1 MQPALR
7 TPGALPPRDRAST
20 VTPAPGPSARSRLGL
35 ILLPASF
42 VLWVIGILTTNTASL
57 GPYGLITA
65 LSPAFLLGL
74 ALLVISIGIE
84 FAQPRLSEIRLGLHS
99 AALVVMLYGTGA
111 LVYSDGRYAWLYK
124 TIGVVQYV
132 DAHGS
137 LDRSIDIYQ
146 NWPGFF
152 ALAAWFDK
160 VAGVSSPLDYAKW
173 AQVAFELAAI
183 PLLHTIYRAFALRP
197 WHRWVAVMLYS
208 ASNWIGQDYF
218 SPQGISTLLSLG
230 VMAIAARWLFVLVA
244 EKNQQRVR
252 RNPARARPARPTV
265 PRWRRVLPFIAA
277 ILVLFFALTAS
288 HELTPYIVTSQI
300 TILAVC
306 GIARPRWVA
315 AAVAGITIAYLVPN
329 FTYVNNHFGIIAS
342 IGSFFRNVKPPSAN
356 AGYPYL
362 PLPKSTKILNYC
374 ADALSA
380 GIWVLALV
388 GAWLRRKSRRVV
400 VTLLLLTFSPTLVLA
415 GGAYG
420 NEGVLRVYL
429 FSLPWAAALAA
440 CALYP
445 VRPKRDTAS
454 PSLFRVVV
462 PLALAISLFFPAFYG
477 YDAENVMTSDE
488 VNTLVSFQQTAK
500 PGVVLIPFENLP
512 FSDTAQYDKW
522 RLGAIYGS
530 YGIIQ
535 GPVTGD
541 LAAYVAR
548 TVVVELG
555 NTPAYIVVTPSML
568 AYNRAN
574 AVTFPS
580 NLTGL
585 ISQLEKSAY
594 WRRTVSH
601 DGTMV
606 FALTANGEDIPAG
619 PYSKIVVAEVP

>member
-1 MQPALR
+1 MYPTLR
-7 TPGALPPRDRAST
+7 TPGSAPPDAVRR
-20 VTPAPGPSARSRLGL
+20 PARGSAGGRLGL
-35 ILLPASF
+35 ILLPASV

-84 FAQPRLSEIRLGLHS
+84 FAQPRLSEVRLGLHS

-111 LVYSDGRYAWLYK
+111 LVYSAGRYAWLYK
-124 TIGVVQYV
+124 TVGVVQYV

-173 AQVAFELAAI
+173 AQLAFELAAI
-183 PLLHTIYRAFALRP
+183 PLLHTIYRAFALGS
-197 WHRWVAVMLYS
+197 WHRWLAVMLYS
-208 ASNWIGQDYF
+208 TSNWIGQDYF

-230 VMAIAARWLFVLVA
+230 VMAIAARWLFVLVS
-244 EKNQQRVR
+244 EKGQQ
-252 RNPARARPARPTV
+252 PARGNPGRGRPARPAV

-288 HELTPYIVTSQI
+288 HELSPYIVTGQI
-300 TILAVC
+300 VILAAC

-315 AAVAGITIAYLVPN
+315 VAVAVVTVAYLVPN
-329 FTYVNNHFGIIAS
+329 FAYVNSRFGIIAS
-342 IGSFFRNVKPPSAN
+342 IGSFFSNVHPPSAN

-362 PLPKSTKILNYC
+362 PLPKSTRVLNYC

-380 GIWVLALV
+380 GIWLLAMV
-388 GAWLRRKSRRVV
+388 GAWLRRKARRVV
-400 VTLLLLTFSPTLVLA
+400 VTLLLLTFSPSLVLL

-440 CALYP
+440 CALAP
-445 VRPKRDTAS
+445 VRAKRDAAS

-462 PLALAISLFFPAFYG
+462 PLALAVALFFPAFYG
-477 YDAENVMTSDE
+477 YDAENVMTTAE
-488 VNTLVSFQQTAK
+488 VNDLVKFQQTAK
-500 PGVVLIPFENLP
+500 PGVVLVPFENLP
-512 FSDTAQYDKW
+512 FSDTAQYNQW
-522 RLGAIYGS
+522 PLGAIYGS
-530 YGIIQ
+530 YGVVQ

-541 LAAYVAR
+541 IAAYLAR
-548 TVVVELG
+548 SVIVDLG
-555 NTPAYIVVTPSML
+555 NTPAYIVVTPSMI
-568 AYNRAN
+568 AYNQTN
-574 AVTFPS
+574 AVTFPQ
-580 NLTGL
+580 NVTDLVAALG
-585 ISQLEKSAY
+585 KSPY
-594 WRRTVSH
+594 WHRIVSD
-601 DGTMV
+601 DGTV
-606 FALTANGEDIPAG
+606 VYGIVAAAAEDIPPG
-619 PYSKIVVAEVP
+619 PYSKAMVIDVP